1 MAVALTPQAE
11 GAQALF
17 CFIADVLGTKRANK
31 EFDTYLDPKSGKDFT
46 TFKIEYKDI
55 IKDAFT
61 GTREVNIDKSEKDI
75 LNYLQNN
82 KDWFK
87 SSLLIAKELLN
98 ELASVSPKLS
108 SKINPPKWGNIFY
121 VRGDE
126 EIMGT
131 LGELFK
137 SANKQSEKSGGGKA
151 FGDIN
156 KWSPA
161 DIYFA
166 TVKCKSILKHL
177 EKDSETK
184 KNNLSFAQLNESV
197 GSLIKSGDLLP
208 LSLKK
213 AGSRIKIVKVNFDRK
228 REEEL
233 LSKTTSIGVAP
244 WQPMKGSY
252 KLLSK
257 NSKKV
262 WFFDKPYQGGRDI
275 KLKLKSDDKEAIIK
289 VRHTPAASGKPQQ
302 GVKVVLEYKGASAL
316 GGQVVGI
323 PLFTKIIQTVDPS
336 FAQKIRNEWNKN
348 YKKYVDDA
356 NNYIN
361 FGGGKQL
368 YADKSPKSQKKFNE
382 DIGAISGLTV
392 MNAIRPVLD
401 KYFKTKGKVQDNV
414 VRAVFAYVSSR
425 SSSSSPFVI
434 AKD

>member
-1 MAVALTPQAE
+1 
-11 GAQALF
+11 
-17 CFIADVLGTKRANK
+17 
-31 EFDTYLDPKSGKDFT
+31 
-46 TFKIEYKDI
+46 
-55 IKDAFT
+55 
-61 GTREVNIDKSEKDI
+61 
-75 LNYLQNN
+75 
-82 KDWFK
+82 
-87 SSLLIAKELLN
+87 
-98 ELASVSPKLS
+98 
-108 SKINPPKWGNIFY
+108 
-121 VRGDE
+121 
-126 EIMGT
+126 
-131 LGELFK
+131 
-137 SANKQSEKSGGGKA
+137 
-151 FGDIN
+151 
-156 KWSPA
+156 
-161 DIYFA
+161 
-166 TVKCKSILKHL
+166 
-177 EKDSETK
+177 
-184 KNNLSFAQLNESV
+184 
-197 GSLIKSGDLLP
+197 
-208 LSLKK
+208 
-213 AGSRIKIVKVNFDRK
+213 
-228 REEEL
+228 
-233 LSKTTSIGVAP
+233 
-244 WQPMKGSY
+244 MKGSY

-382 DIGAISGLTV
+382 DVGAISGLTV